1 MRIVTALLVLLS
13 LECGIHAQ
21 DKFGFEFDYAQFGF
35 DSLSNYVEFYYAFP
49 KKGLTTVK
57 NSAGNYVAALLGI
70 KIEDVR
76 KNNTILNKIW
86 KVKQNVA
93 KDTTAGNQALV
104 GVLGFRIAE
113 GKYLATVYGKDAADT
128 SRNKVYK
135 ENFEVKPFIGKSP
148 QISHIELS
156 KKIVN
161 ENVDTTSIF
170 YKNSYEVIPNP
181 SIVFDSKMPVLF
193 YYAELYNLKDASKKG
208 ALKFGE
214 TLVNSKGAIVYS
226 RERKVNNVGN
236 AIVKVG
242 MINLRNLPTDSYN
255 LLLTLQDTVSSKGAI
270 SGKKFFLYNP
280 KAKSETPGN
289 SAPYVSSEYGV
300 LSSED
305 CDLLFDESRYIAT
318 ADEIDRYEKL
328 TSLPAKR
335 EFLYNFWKKR
345 DPNPATKENE
355 FKQEYLKRLAYVNS
369 HFGALNK
376 PGYKTDR
383 GRVYLKYGKYDQ
395 IERFP
400 SSPNRK
406 PYEIWYYNSIEGG
419 VLFVFGDLTGYSD
432 YELLHSTK
440 RGEFHDY
447 DWQRRVI
454 QN

>member
-1 MRIVTALLVLLS
+1 
-13 LECGIHAQ
+13 
-21 DKFGFEFDYAQFGF
+21 
-35 DSLSNYVEFYYAFP
+35 
-49 KKGLTTVK
+49 
-57 NSAGNYVAALLGI
+57 
-70 KIEDVR
+70 
-76 KNNTILNKIW
+76 
-86 KVKQNVA
+86 
-93 KDTTAGNQALV
+93 
-104 GVLGFRIAE
+104 
-113 GKYLATVYGKDAADT
+113 
-128 SRNKVYK
+128 
-135 ENFEVKPFIGKSP
+135 
-148 QISHIELS
+148 
-156 KKIVN
+156 
-161 ENVDTTSIF
+161 VDTTSIF

-280 KAKSETPGN
+280 KAKSENPGN